1 MYSENEATTTVVRPG
16 APRIVNVYRV
26 RVGNSYAACSC
37 GWSAQRRMLKAMACH
52 DAWMHA
58 AHGDC
63 DVNVPLVIPAKV
75 AETATGQRKFE

>member
-1 MYSENEATTTVVRPG
+1 
-16 APRIVNVYRV
+16 
-26 RVGNSYAACSC
+26 
-37 GWSAQRRMLKAMACH
+37 MLKAMACH

-75 AETATGQRKFE
+75 AETATRQRKFE